1 MRPREKLLTMSTIKT
16 IFACQKCGAQTAKWA
31 GRCVECGTWGSLTE
45 EIKDLRL
52 KIKESQVRPGKV
64 VTLGD
69 IKTTTSTY
77 HATGIDEVDRV
88 LGGGITKGGVYL
100 LAGEP
105 GIGKST
111 LVAQIAAHIRHPE
124 RSEGTHT
131 HAGRLAYA
139 RGSSAT
145 PQNDGVVLYVS
156 AEESPEQLKNRFT
169 RMGISGDHIAVLTD
183 TTAET
188 VAATIEHLKPAL
200 AIIDS
205 IQMMTADAAE
215 DAGAPTKLRASTALL
230 AETAKRTGIPLL
242 LIGQVT
248 KALDIAGPK
257 SLEHIVDAVLLFEGD
272 RDGRYR
278 LLRATKNRF
287 GSTDEIG
294 VFEMTSQGLR
304 EVKNPSSAFLETRS
318 HAPGS
323 IVTCVLEG
331 SRPILIEIQA
341 LASKTHFP
349 YPERRASGFDVNRLN
364 MLLAVLEKNSNIK
377 VSGVD
382 IHINITSG
390 LKIREPAADLAVLL
404 AIVSSITGK
413 SLPTDLAAFGE
424 VGLGGE
430 LRPVRDPARRINE
443 AKKLGFTSCISP
455 QSHKTLHEILTFLK
469 LV

>member
-1 MRPREKLLTMSTIKT
+1 MRTAVIMATTKT

-31 GRCVECGTWGSLTE
+31 GRCFECGAWGAMSE
-45 EIKDLRL
+45 ELGIRN
-52 KIKESQVRPGKV
+52 KESGKNVLRTQPGKV
-64 VTLGD
+64 MALRD
-69 IKTTTSTY
+69 IKTTASTY
-77 HATGIDEVDRV
+77 HDTGIGEVDRV
-88 LGGGITKGGVYL
+88 LGGGITQGGVYL

-111 LVAQIAAHIRHPE
+111 LVAQIANAFSIVPRTIP
-124 RSEGTHT
+124 R
-131 HAGRLAYA
+131 
-139 RGSSAT
+139 SSAT
-145 PQNDGVVLYVS
+145 TLYIS
-156 AEESPEQLKNRFT
+156 AEESPEQLKVRFN
-169 RMGISGDHIAVLTD
+169 RMGITGDHIAVLTD
-183 TTAET
+183 TTTET

-200 AIIDS
+200 AIVDS
-205 IQMMTADAAE
+205 IQMMSPEETS

-230 AETAKRTGIPLL
+230 AETAKRAGVPIL

-257 SLEHIVDAVLLFEGD
+257 SLEHIVDVVLIFEGD

-278 LLRATKNRF
+278 LLRAAKNRF

-318 HAPGS
+318 DAPGS

-341 LASKTHFP
+341 LACQTHFP

-364 MLLAVLEKNSNIK
+364 MLLAILTTNCKLKAESY
-377 VSGVD
+377 D

-390 LKIREPAADLAVLL
+390 FKIREPAADLAVLL
-404 AIVSSITGK
+404 AIVSSVTEK
-413 SLPTDLAAFGE
+413 PLPHDLIAFGE

-430 LRPVRDPARRINE
+430 LRPVRDPERRRNE
-443 AKKLGFTSCISP
+443 AKKLGFTSSVSP

-469 LV
+469 LT